1 MDDVQEVRKEN
12 QMVAW
17 QKVLSKLRKAF
28 HVTNLVALA
37 VGIAIGNW
45 ATLESAIKLA
55 SKHYQHGIEH
65 GHKSALSMNPPSAEL
80 EYTCAGLWFST
91 QEKNK

>member
-1 MDDVQEVRKEN
+1 MDDMQKVCDKN
-12 QMVAW
+12 QMVSW
-17 QKVLSKLRKAF
+17 QKVLPHLRKTFRVSHLA
-28 HVTNLVALA
+28 ALA
-37 VGIAIGNW
+37 VGLAIGNW
-45 ATLESAIKLA
+45 ATLESAIKLG

-65 GHKSALSMNPPSAEL
+65 GYKSALSINPPSAEL